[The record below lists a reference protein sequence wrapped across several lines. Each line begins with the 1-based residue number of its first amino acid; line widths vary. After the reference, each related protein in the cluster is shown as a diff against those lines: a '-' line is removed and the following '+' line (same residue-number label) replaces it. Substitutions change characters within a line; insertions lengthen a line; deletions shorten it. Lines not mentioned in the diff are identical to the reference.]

1 MAISNATRLSDFG
14 SGIGTQG
21 AVLQVDNT
29 NNRLGI
35 GTTNPQATL
44 EVGSGSVIL
53 MDGNAGVITATSFSG
68 SGANLTGVASTEY
81 IDAASITSSG
91 IVSVTNTTASTS
103 SATGA
108 LIVSGGVGIAG
119 SLHVGEN
126 VSVGGTLTYEDVTNI
141 DSVGVVTARLGVI
154 ATAGRGVEI
163 TAGGLNVTAG
173 IATFKNEVNADGG
186 VDVAGGVKV
195 GAALTVVK
203 EVTAAGG
210 VDVTGGVK
218 VGAALTVV
226 GALDVDGVSTVDV
239 LTAAEEV
246 KVGSGVTIGTAGV
259 STFSKGVNLAP
270 STGLLREKV
279 SSTTSAWSSSGDL
292 NLDNGMV
299 QYTSGNLGGTNNTLN
314 ITSSVGINTQMA
326 VGEMIIVT
334 GITSCSSSSAF
345 VNALKIDHNTVQV
358 AWVGGSAPSDG
369 GGSGFDTYTF
379 NIWKTASAT
388 YNVIGNQAKTS

>member
-1 MAISNATRLSDFG
+1 MSKVRADEYYDRA
-14 SGIGTQG
+14 GTG
-21 AVLQVDNT
+21 
-29 NNRLGI
+29 R
-35 GTTNPQATL
+35 P
-44 EVGSGSVIL
+44 
-53 MDGNAGVITATSFSG
+53 SFPRG
-68 SGANLTGVASTEY
+68 LTGVAVT
-81 IDAASITSSG
+81 
-91 IVSVTNTTASTS
+91 VTNTTASTS
-103 SATGA
+103 TTTGA
-108 LIVSGGVGIAG
+108 LVVSGGVGIAG
-119 SLHVGEN
+119 SMHVGEN
-126 VSVGGTLTYEDVTNI
+126 VSIGGTLTYEDVTNI

-195 GAALTVVK
+195 GAALTVV
-203 EVTAAGG
+203 A
-210 VDVTGGVK
+210 
-218 VGAALTVV
+218 
-226 GALDVDGVSTVDV
+226 
-239 LTAAEEV
+239 EV
-246 KVGSGVTIGTAGV
+246 KVGSAVTIGTAGV
-259 STFSKGVNLAP
+259 STFSNGVNLAP
-270 STGLLREKV
+270 GTGLLREKV

-345 VNALKIDHNTVQV
+345 VNALKIDHTTVQV
-358 AWVGGSAPSDG
+358 AWVGGSAPTDG
-369 GGSGFDTYTF
+369 GDSGFDTYTF

-388 YNVIGNQAKTS
+388 YNVIGNQVKTS